1 MSLPPRAPPDPAVL
15 QALRAAAAL
24 AASGQTIA
32 ALAAVETLLRHA
44 PDEGEAH
51 RLLGGLRQQ
60 AGDWQGAETAL
71 RRAVALMPDSAPAL
85 TALGDL
91 LAQRGQE
98 AEAES
103 LLRAAVAQGPAY
115 PRATASLA
123 ELRLRQGRA
132 EEALG
137 TLGMLPRV
145 AADASTQRLRVA
157 ALSALQRHDEA
168 VPLARQR
175 VAAAPRDAD
184 ALHGLAAALLA
195 GHRHAEAA
203 DAARQA
209 LALRRDRAETWFV
222 LGCALLCAGHGEAGE
237 AALRE
242 AVQRRPDHADAQRE
256 LAQAVWMRTGDADA
270 ALATLNASLQAAGA
284 TPALHQVKAQLLQGL
299 DDFRGAYA
307 ALAPLHERPDAATQL
322 ACSHAALRFDAAR
335 AVDHA
340 RGALDVAPRLAAA
353 HAALAYALLCDA
365 RAAEAEAAAAAGL
378 QFAPFHQGLLAARA
392 TAWRLLGDA
401 RYAPLHDYA
410 RVVRTTRLDVPPGWP
425 DLDRYL
431 HDLAAALHRLHGAQA
446 HPLGQTLRGGS
457 QTLLD
462 LRYAGDPAIRS
473 FFRAIDGPIRRHL
486 AALGQGN
493 DPLRVRNRGGYAV
506 QGAWSVRLRAQGHHV
521 DHIHPEGWLSSACYI
536 ELPADLQGDEGWLRF
551 GQPGLP
557 LPTPLPPEHRVA
569 PRAGE
574 LTLFP
579 SYLWHGTVPFHARGT
594 RLTLAFDLVPA

>member
-1 MSLPPRAPPDPAVL
+1 MSVPPRAPPDPAVL

-24 AASGQTIA
+24 AASGQTAA
-32 ALAAVETLLRHA
+32 ALTALEALLRRV

-60 AGDWQGAETAL
+60 AGDPQGAEAAL
-71 RRAVALMPDSAPAL
+71 RRAVALMPTAAPAL
-85 TALGDL
+85 TALGEL
-91 LAQRGQE
+91 LALRGRE

-103 LLRAAVAQGPAY
+103 LLLAAVAQGPAY
-115 PRATASLA
+115 LRAATSLA

-132 EEALG
+132 AEALEALG
-137 TLGMLPRV
+137 SLPRT
-145 AADASTQRLRVA
+145 AADADTQRLRVS

-175 VAAAPRDAD
+175 AAAAPRDAD

-209 LALRRDRAETWFV
+209 LAQRRDRAETWFV

-270 ALATLNASLQAAGA
+270 ALAVLDASLQGAGA
-284 TPALHQVKAQLLQGL
+284 APTLHQVKAQLLQGL

-307 ALAPLHERPDAATQL
+307 ALAPLHDRADAATQL

-335 AVDHA
+335 AVVHA
-340 RGALDVAPRLAAA
+340 RRALDLAPRLAAA
-353 HAALAYALLCDA
+353 HAALAFALLCDD
-365 RAAEAEAAAAAGL
+365 RATEAEAVAAHGL
-378 QFAPFHQGLLAARA
+378 QAAPFHQGLLAARA

-410 RVVRTTRLDVPPGWP
+410 QVVRTARLDVPPGWP

-431 HDLAAALHRLHGAQA
+431 GDLAAALHRLHGAQA

-457 QTLLD
+457 QTLID
-462 LRYAGDPAIRS
+462 LRYAGDPAIRG

-486 AALGQGN
+486 AALGQGD
-493 DPLRVRNRGGYAV
+493 DPLRVRNRGAYAV
-506 QGAWSVRLRAQGHHV
+506 QGAWSVRLRAAGHHV

-536 ELPADLQGDEGWLRF
+536 ELPDELQGEEGWLRF

-557 LPTPLPPEHRVA
+557 LPGPLPPEHHVA

-579 SYLWHGTVPFHARGT
+579 SYLWHGTVPFRALGT